1 MGMPTSFRV
10 IGYVTGIIVK
20 AVEEGVVYLL
30 SLTSLTGEEFVAR
43 LRRPP
48 EWLVVG
54 APISGTLVKVDEY
67 YQVQDLTEAGN
78 LKPARPVEV
87 ESLEL
92 TKVGK
97 GDGVDFI
104 ATGSSGGVQISAP
117 ILSTNIYKKTEKLRN
132 SRCVLYVADLPTGSK
147 IVAVQTLEEY
157 RRSMSLKRFLNM
169 VSEYEE

>member
-30 SLTSLTGEEFVAR
+30 SLTSLTGEEFVVR

-67 YQVQDLTEAGN
+67 YQVQDLTEAET

-117 ILSTNIYKKTEKLRN
+117 ILSTNIYKKAEKLRN
-132 SRCVLYVADLPTGSK
+132 SHCVLYVADLPTGSK